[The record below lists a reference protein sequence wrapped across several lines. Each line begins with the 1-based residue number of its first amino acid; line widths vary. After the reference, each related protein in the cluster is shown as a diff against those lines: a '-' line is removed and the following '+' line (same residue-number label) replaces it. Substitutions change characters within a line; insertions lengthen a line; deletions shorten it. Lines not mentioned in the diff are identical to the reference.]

1 MTTLL
6 LRLFVKDYRHTDAPE
21 VRAAYGILAGVTGI
35 VCNILLFVCK
45 LLAGL
50 LSGSVAVTADAV
62 NNLSDAAG
70 SVVTLLGFRLAE
82 RPADEEHPYGHARIE
97 YIAGLAVA
105 ALILLVGV
113 ELGKSS
119 IEKILTPDAIEL
131 SWLTFAIL
139 AGSILIKLWMSLF
152 ARRLGRAIG
161 STTLA
166 ATAADSRNDMLAT
179 AAVLLGCL
187 LGSFFDLRPDGW
199 LGLAVAV
206 FIVCS
211 GCGLA
216 RDTISPL
223 LGRKPDPA
231 LVERLSSLILSHE
244 RVLGIHDLMVHDYGP
259 GQCFASVHAEMNA
272 GDDVLVCHEVL
283 DTIERE
289 ALAQLQVHLVIHY
302 DPIVTDDP
310 ELNRL
315 HRCVQDAVAAM
326 DPQIDVHDFRMVRGE
341 KSSNLIFDLAVPFA
355 WQNRRAELRSAIEQA
370 LGPGYH
376 TVITFDTPGG
386 KERQRGE
393 L

>member
-1 MTTLL
+1 MTKLL
-6 LRLFVKDYRHTDAPE
+6 LRLFVKDYRHIDAPE
-21 VRAAYGILAGVTGI
+21 VRAAYGMLAGATGI

-45 LLAGL
+45 LLAGM

-105 ALILLVGV
+105 ALILLIGV

-139 AGSILIKLWMSLF
+139 VGSILIKLWMSMF

-187 LGSFFDLRPDGW
+187 LGYFFELRLDGW
-199 LGLAVAV
+199 FGLAVAV

-216 RDTISPL
+216 RDTVSPL

-244 RVLGIHDLMVHDYGP
+244 KVLGIHDLMVHDYGP
-259 GQCFASVHAEMNA
+259 GQCFASVHAEMDA
-272 GDDVLVCHEVL
+272 GDNVLVCHEVL

-289 ALAQLQVHLVIHY
+289 ALAQLRVHLVIHY

-310 ELNRL
+310 ELDRL

-341 KSSNLIFDLAVPFA
+341 KSSNLIFDLAVPFS

-370 LGPGYH
+370 LGPGYR

-386 KERQRGE
+386 KERQRAE
-393 L
+393 R

>member
-6 LRLFVKDYRHTDAPE
+6 LQLFVKDYRHTDAPE
-21 VRAAYGILAGVTGI
+21 VRAAYGMLAGATGI

-187 LGSFFDLRPDGW
+187 LGSFFNLRTDGW

-289 ALAQLQVHLVIHY
+289 ALAQLRVHLVIHY

-310 ELNRL
+310 ELDRL

-386 KERQRGE
+386 KERQRAE
-393 L
+393 R